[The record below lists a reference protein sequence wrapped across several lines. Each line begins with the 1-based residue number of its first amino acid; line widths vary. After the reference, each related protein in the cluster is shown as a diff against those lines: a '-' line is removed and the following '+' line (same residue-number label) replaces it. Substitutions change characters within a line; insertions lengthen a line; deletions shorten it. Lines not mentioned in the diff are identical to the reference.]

1 MTSPELPPLDKEGQL
16 VLVLEEILQERQRKL
31 RSRVVKEFMV
41 KWKDLPIEDATW
53 EGEQVL
59 QHPNL
64 KLLEDK
70 QSRAGRT
77 VMSPSS

>member
-1 MTSPELPPLDKEGQL
+1 MRFNRSDSQTTEKTRETIGS
-16 VLVLEEILQERQRKL
+16 EIQSERKL
-31 RSRVVKEFMV
+31 RSRVIHEFLV

-59 QHPNL
+59 HHPNL

-70 QSRAGRT
+70 QSWAGRT
-77 VMSPSS
+77 VMSPSE